1 MSGGKKPLPVR
12 MLQLLMLL
20 VTLGLAWL
28 VQQDSTLEPGI
39 AAAVAALG
47 LLLLAGTLFS
57 ELAEVVGLPHLTG
70 YLLAGIIVGPHV
82 LGIISHDTVE
92 RLGVFNELALAL
104 IALAGGA
111 ELRIDSLR
119 RAARSLVWA
128 HLLQIVAIIVVVGG
142 SFVALRGHIPF
153 LAGMGLVPTLM
164 VALLWG
170 VLATT
175 RSPSA
180 VLGLLAQLRPRGPL
194 TDMTLAFVMSS
205 DVVVIILLAIAL
217 AVAKLGIDPSAGFDP
232 AAFGEV
238 GYELLGSTA
247 LGTTL
252 GVILALYLWASRP
265 RPATADSAAAP
276 DTGTPAVE
284 PEVAATADDGGRN
297 LLLVLLLLGLPMS
310 ALLEYV
316 HLNPLLAF
324 MVAGFAVQN
333 FSRGGERLL
342 HAVEKTGAIVFVVFF
357 ATAGAHLDLHGFAT
371 IWPVAVILAGVRL
384 VVTLAAARAASRIAG
399 DAPVIRNWGWSGLV
413 SQAGLALGVALVI
426 VREFPDFGD
435 GFRTL
440 AIGVVGL
447 NELFGPVLFKL
458 ALDRSRET
466 GRARDADS
474 EPAGAGAAPGLSAP
488 SPPRPP
494 AG

>member
-1 MSGGKKPLPVR
+1 MSGTRKSLPVR
-12 MLQLLMLL
+12 MVQLLMLL
-20 VTLGLAWL
+20 ATLGLSWM
-28 VQQDSTLEPGI
+28 VQQSSTVESSI
-39 AAAVAALG
+39 AAAIAALG

-82 LGIISHDTVE
+82 LGIIGHDTVE

-128 HLLQIVAIIVVVGG
+128 HLLQILAIIVVVGG
-142 SFVALRGHIPF
+142 CFVALRGHIPF

-217 AVAKLGIDPSAGFDP
+217 SVAQLGIDPSAGFDP

-238 GYELLGSTA
+238 GYELLGSAA

-265 RPATADSAAAP
+265 RPAAAGSAAATAAAAAP
-276 DTGTPAVE
+276 DTGAPALEPAVAE
-284 PEVAATADDGGRN
+284 TADDGGRN

-310 ALLEYV
+310 ALLDYV

-357 ATAGAHLDLHGFAT
+357 ATAGAHLDLQGFVA

-399 DAPVIRNWGWSGLV
+399 DAPVIRSWGWSGLV

-458 ALDRSRET
+458 ALDRSGET
-466 GRARDADS
+466 GRAVAAGS
-474 EPAGAGAAPGLSAP
+474 NPEPH
-488 SPPRPP
+488 
-494 AG
+494 